1 MTDQNQNNENK
12 IKVKLEQLKEK
23 GKAFFSRFQGT
34 GKFLSRNKKNIIV
47 CASVLVI
54 CGAVYLN
61 YSLFGNTNK
70 TKTPTPSAPSDSAN
84 TVNENDEYFA
94 SAVLSRQKARDEAM
108 EVLQQV
114 VDSSDAVETIKNE
127 AYSGIN
133 TIAKEIESE
142 SNIEQLVMAKGFE
155 QCLAVVNDGSAS
167 VIVKSDGLL
176 ANEIAQIKEIVYEQS
191 GVHPRDI
198 KIIEKS

>member
-1 MTDQNQNNENK
+1 MTERVEQRKEQNEK
-12 IKVKLEQLKEK
+12 IKQIKEK
-23 GKAFFSRFQGT
+23 VKKFFMGFKGT
-34 GKFLSRNKKNIIV
+34 GKFFAGNKRNIIV

-54 CGAVYLN
+54 CGVVYLN
-61 YSLFGNTNK
+61 YSLFGAPKKEETQPTDNT
-70 TKTPTPSAPSDSAN
+70 SALSES
-84 TVNENDEYFA
+84 EEYFS

-108 EVLQQV
+108 QVLQQV
-114 VDSSDAVETIKNE
+114 VDSTDAVEEVKNE
-127 AYSGIN
+127 AYTGIN

-142 SNIEQLVMAKGFE
+142 SNIEQLVLAKGFE
-155 QCLAVVNDGSAS
+155 QCLAVVNENSAS

-198 KIIEKS
+198 KIIEKN

>member
-1 MTDQNQNNENK
+1 MNRKDNGKTREERVEEMKSK
-12 IKVKLEQLKEK
+12 IKEFLAKFKN
-23 GKAFFSRFQGT
+23 T
-34 GKFLSRNKKNIIV
+34 GKFFSKNKKSLIV

-61 YSLFGNTNK
+61 YALFSEPKEETPLLSTETLK
-70 TKTPTPSAPSDSAN
+70 TDPT
-84 TVNENDEYFA
+84 EEYFS
-94 SAVLSRQKARDEAM
+94 SAVLSRQKARDEAI

-114 VDSSDAVETIKNE
+114 VDSTDAVEEVKNE

-133 TIAKEIESE
+133 TIAKEIECE
-142 SNIEQLVMAKGFE
+142 SNIEQLVLAKGFE
-155 QCLAVVNDGSAS
+155 QCLAVVNESSAS

-198 KIIEKS
+198 KIIEKN